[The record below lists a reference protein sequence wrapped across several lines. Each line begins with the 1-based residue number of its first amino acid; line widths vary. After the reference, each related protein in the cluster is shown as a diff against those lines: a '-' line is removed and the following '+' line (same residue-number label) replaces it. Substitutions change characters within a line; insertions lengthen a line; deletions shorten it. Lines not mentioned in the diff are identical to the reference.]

1 MLEPNDVMKVDDK
14 DWEQFKKEAVRD
26 ELYYNGPGDLLDTPE
41 GRAKFCRLNE
51 SSVFRKP
58 DPDFPNSKIW
68 VFNVQGQGM
77 VIKKRS
83 RVDPSLMEDIE
94 YDADGRRSASPLN
107 RRDVKSPPAF
117 AGGDFETVKKPCFT
131 HRQWSSGGARGG

>member
-26 ELYYNGPGDLLDTPE
+26 ELYYSGPGDLLDTLE

-94 YDADGRRSASPLN
+94 YDADGKEIS
-107 RRDVKSPPAF
+107 KSFEPA
-117 AGGDFETVKKPCFT
+117 
-131 HRQWSSGGARGG
+131 

>member
-1 MLEPNDVMKVDDK
+1 MLEPNDVMRVDDK
-14 DWEQFKKEAVRD
+14 DWEQFKKDAVQD
-26 ELYYNGPGDLLDTPE
+26 ELYYTGPGDLLDTAE

-83 RVDPSLMEDIE
+83 RVDQSLMENVE
-94 YDADGRRSASPLN
+94 YDANGIQIS
-107 RRDVKSPPAF
+107 KSYEPA
-117 AGGDFETVKKPCFT
+117 
-131 HRQWSSGGARGG
+131 

>member
-1 MLEPNDVMKVDDK
+1 MIQPNDIVNADEKS
-14 DWEQFKKEAVRD
+14 WPEIKKAAMQDV
-26 ELYYNGPGDLLDTPE
+26 LYYDGPGDLLDTPE

-58 DPDFPNSKIW
+58 DPDFPNYKIW

-83 RVDPSLMEDIE
+83 RVDNALMENVE
-94 YDADGRRSASPLN
+94 YDAEGKEISRSYE
-107 RRDVKSPPAF
+107 PA
-117 AGGDFETVKKPCFT
+117 
-131 HRQWSSGGARGG
+131 

>member
-1 MLEPNDVMKVDDK
+1 MIQPNDIMKADEANWREV
-14 DWEQFKKEAVRD
+14 KKAAMQD
-26 ELYYNGPGDLLDTPE
+26 ELYYDGPGDLLDTAE

-58 DPDFPNSKIW
+58 DPDFPNYKIW

-83 RVDPSLMEDIE
+83 RVDNALMENVE
-94 YDADGRRSASPLN
+94 YDADGNEISRSYE
-107 RRDVKSPPAF
+107 PA
-117 AGGDFETVKKPCFT
+117 
-131 HRQWSSGGARGG
+131 

>member
-1 MLEPNDVMKVDDK
+1 MIQPNDVVRVSEE
-14 DWEQFKKEAVRD
+14 DWGSFKKEAVKD
-26 ELYYNGPGDLLDTPE
+26 ELFYDGPGDLLDTAE

-58 DPDFPNSKIW
+58 DPEFPNYKIW

-83 RVDPSLMEDIE
+83 RVDPALMEDIE
-94 YDADGRRSASPLN
+94 YDANGNEISRSYE
-107 RRDVKSPPAF
+107 PA
-117 AGGDFETVKKPCFT
+117 
-131 HRQWSSGGARGG
+131 